1 MRSLFI
7 CLLSFAF
14 VACNNSPKK
23 PESGLVLPENVIES
37 VEERYS
43 AEEDEDSSL
52 KKAVY
57 IDTTT
62 NEKVAE
68 RHFYKSKKIY
78 IENLF
83 KSGRKNGTSMAFRDS
98 SGIPWS
104 LHTYTNDTL
113 NGPYKVWHESGNL
126 RIEGQYNMGIKSGNW
141 RFFDEKGLV
150 VREVNFDDPANQSPV

>member
-1 MRSLFI
+1 MRSLFL
-7 CLLSFAF
+7 CFVVSAF
-14 VACNNSPKK
+14 FACNSNTQK
-23 PESGLVLPENVIES
+23 PESGIQLPDNVIES

-43 AEEDEDSSL
+43 AQEDEDSSL

-83 KSGRKNGTSMAFRDS
+83 KGGRKNGPSMAFRDS

-104 LHTYTNDTL
+104 LHTYKNDTL
-113 NGPYKVWHESGNL
+113 NGPYKVWHENGNL
-126 RIEGQYNMGIKSGNW
+126 RIEGQYIMGIKSGNW
-141 RFFDEKGLV
+141 RFFDENGLV
-150 VREVNFDDPANQSPV
+150 LREVNFDDPANQDPL